1 MPRVTRE
8 IVSLRS
14 AALSQEH
21 CAEQLSRAWARQRP
35 VASYKNLM
43 KLGRLSLIRRSA
55 LTASANATSRC
66 APLSVMT
73 LIPFSVN
80 FRSLL

>member
-1 MPRVTRE
+1 
-8 IVSLRS
+8 
-14 AALSQEH
+14 
-21 CAEQLSRAWARQRP
+21 
-35 VASYKNLM
+35 
-43 KLGRLSLIRRSA
+43 